1 MQLSTRRTGMMVNR
15 TLRPHGHTGTTLHRP
30 RLRDLSEIRGGQ
42 VATTTPA
49 RPDTPG
55 ACRALQA
62 GDLAPDG
69 SVAWAALRWVLP
81 SGSWERSRIEE
92 GDVLV
97 PLRSSRV
104 PALVARGVPPRTI
117 CVGHWAIITPGPGLL
132 PDYLVWYLG
141 HPATTRRLAEL
152 VVGTK
157 LPFLPLAAVRQLEVE
172 IPPLEVQ
179 QRIVAVH
186 TLHRRL
192 TELESQIGHAREQY
206 LNTITRTALD
216 RAVPTPTPSN
226 R

>member
-1 MQLSTRRTGMMVNR
+1 MFGAGWGGAVLQLRRLG
-15 TLRPHGHTGTTLHRP
+15 
-30 RLRDLSEIRGGQ
+30 EIRSGQ
-42 VATTTPA
+42 GAVAAPA
-49 RPDTPG
+49 APDTPG

-81 SGSWERSRIEE
+81 TGSWERSRIGE

-117 CVGHWAIITPGPGLL
+117 AVGHWAIITPGPDLL

-141 HPATTRRLAEL
+141 HPTTTRRMAEL
-152 VVGTK
+152 VVGSK
-157 LPFLPLAAVRQLEVE
+157 LPFLPLSAVRQLEVE
-172 IPPLEVQ
+172 MPPLEVQ
-179 QRIVAVH
+179 ERIVAVH
-186 TLHRRL
+186 SLHSRL
-192 TELESQIGHAREQY
+192 TALESQLSHARGQY
-206 LNTITRTALD
+206 LNTITRTALE

>member
-1 MQLSTRRTGMMVNR
+1 MLILS
-15 TLRPHGHTGTTLHRP
+15 LQPP
-30 RLRDLSEIRGGQ
+30 RLRDLSIIRGGQ

-49 RPDTPG
+49 RPDEAD

-62 GDLAPDG
+62 GDLTEDG
-69 SVAWAALRWVLP
+69 TVRWESLRWVTTMGE
-81 SGSWERSRIEE
+81 SIRSEIHE

-117 CVGHWAIITPGPGLL
+117 AVGHWAIITPGPDLL

-141 HPATTRRLAEL
+141 HPTTTRRMAEL
-152 VVGTK
+152 VVGSK
-157 LPFLPLAAVRQLEVE
+157 LPFLPLSAVRQLEVE
-172 IPPLEVQ
+172 LPPLEVQ
-179 QRIVAVH
+179 ERIVAVH
-186 TLHRRL
+186 SLHRRL
-192 TELESQIGHAREQY
+192 TELETQLGHAREQY
-206 LNTITRTALD
+206 LNTITRAALD

>member
-1 MQLSTRRTGMMVNR
+1 MLQLRRLG
-15 TLRPHGHTGTTLHRP
+15 
-30 RLRDLSEIRGGQ
+30 EIRSGQ
-42 VATTTPA
+42 GAVAA
-49 RPDTPG
+49 SAGPDTPG

-81 SGSWERSRIEE
+81 TGAWDRSRIEE

-104 PALVARGVPPRTI
+104 TALVARGVPPHTI
-117 CVGHWAIITPGPGLL
+117 GVGHWAIITPGPDLL

-141 HPATTRRLAEL
+141 HPATTRRMNEL
-152 VVGTK
+152 VVGSK
-157 LPFLPLAAVRQLEVE
+157 LSFLPLSAVRQLEVE
-172 IPPLEVQ
+172 LPPLEVQ
-179 QRIVAVH
+179 QRIVAIH

-192 TELESQIGHAREQY
+192 TELESQLGHAREQY

-216 RAVPTPTPSN
+216 RAVPTPTASN

>member
-1 MQLSTRRTGMMVNR
+1 MGNPII
-15 TLRPHGHTGTTLHRP
+15 RPDGYSVTTLDRP

-49 RPDTPG
+49 RPDSPG

-69 SVAWAALRWVLP
+69 SEAWRALRWVIP
-81 SGSWERSRIEE
+81 TGDWTRSEIRD

-117 CVGHWAIITPGPGLL
+117 GVGHWAIITPGPDLL

-141 HPATTRRLAEL
+141 HPTTTRRMNEL
-152 VVGTK
+152 VVGSK
-157 LPFLPLAAVRQLEVE
+157 LPFLPLSAVRRLEVE
-172 IPPLEVQ
+172 LPPLEVQ

-192 TELESQIGHAREQY
+192 TELESQLGHAREQY